1 MQTSQSTTPHGRR
14 PYSLALMATQIVAQ
28 SCPAETIAH
37 KWQVLDDIR
46 KAKEA
51 LGLSDRLVAVL
62 NALLSFHQETTL
74 TGGEPIVVFPSN
86 KSLAQ
91 RANGMAETS
100 LRRYLG
106 RLVYLGFI
114 LRRDSPNGKRYARRG
129 EGGEIEEAFGFDLSP
144 LVARAAEFKRL
155 AAEVAAMERVLHAL
169 RDRITIARRDIDKM
183 IATGVY
189 EGVPADWRVLSE
201 AFEGLNR
208 RVPRKATL
216 DMLKPLAD
224 VLDRLAKEIRTT
236 LETHVRTTKMSG
248 NDSQS
253 ERHIQNSTQNP
264 IPESELGLSRKTRA
278 TIEPHHETHEQIEPK
293 PKQEHPQRSF
303 PLPMVL
309 DACPDIAEH
318 APTGINSWRDLMATA
333 ALVRPWLGISPS
345 AWEEAIEAFGPEDAA
360 VVLAAIQ
367 QRSSLINS
375 AGGYLR
381 TLTEKARAGAFSLG
395 PMLMALIRANLQKGS
410 QKMRA

>member
-1 MQTSQSTTPHGRR
+1 ME
-14 PYSLALMATQIVAQ
+14 TQIVAQ

-51 LGLSDRLVAVL
+51 LGLSDRSVAVL

-100 LRRYLG
+100 LRRYLAG
-106 RLVYLGFI
+106 LVYLGLI

-155 AAEVAAMERVLHAL
+155 AAEAIATERQLHAL
-169 RDRITIARRDIDKM
+169 RDRITISRRDIDKM
-183 IATGVY
+183 ISTGVY
-189 EGVPADWRVLSE
+189 EGVPADWCAFSE

-208 RVPRKATL
+208 RVPRNAT
-216 DMLKPLAD
+216 MEILKPLAD
-224 VLDRLAKEIRTT
+224 ALDGLAEVIRTA
-236 LETHVRTTKMSG
+236 LEIHVKTTKMSG

-253 ERHIQNSTQNP
+253 ERHLQNSTQNP
-264 IPESELGLSRKTRA
+264 ISEPELGLSRKTRA
-278 TIEPHHETHEQIEPK
+278 TTEPQ
-293 PKQEHPQRSF
+293 QDRPQRSF

-318 APTGINSWRDLMATA
+318 APNGINSWRDFMDTA

-360 VVLAAIQ
+360 VVLAAIL
-367 QRSSLINS
+367 QRSALINS

-381 TLTEKARAGAFSLG
+381 NLTEKARAGAFSLG
-395 PMLMALIRANLQKGS
+395 PMLMALIRANLRKGS

>member
-51 LGLSDRLVAVL
+51 LGLSDRSVALL

-114 LRRDSPNGKRYARRG
+114 LRRDSPNGKRSARRG

-155 AAEVAAMERVLHAL
+155 ATEVAATERVLHAL

-189 EGVPADWRVLSE
+189 EGVPADWRVLSD

-216 DMLKPLAD
+216 DILKPLAD
-224 VLDRLAKEIRTT
+224 ALERLAQEIRTL
-236 LETHVRTTKMSG
+236 LETHVKTTKMSG

-253 ERHIQNSTQNP
+253 ERHLQNSTQNP
-264 IPESELGLSRKTRA
+264 IPESELGLSTKPRVT
-278 TIEPHHETHEQIEPK
+278 TEPHHEPEEQIQAK
-293 PKQEHPQRSF
+293 LQTDKAQRSF

-318 APTGINSWRDLMATA
+318 APNGINSWRDFMATA

-360 VVLAAIQ
+360 VVLAAIL
-367 QRSSLINS
+367 QRSALINS

-381 TLTEKARAGAFSLG
+381 NLTEKARAGAFSLG
-395 PMLMALIRANLQKGS
+395 PMLMALIRANLRKGS

>member
-1 MQTSQSTTPHGRR
+1 
-14 PYSLALMATQIVAQ
+14 
-28 SCPAETIAH
+28 
-37 KWQVLDDIR
+37 
-46 KAKEA
+46 
-51 LGLSDRLVAVL
+51 
-62 NALLSFHQETTL
+62 
-74 TGGEPIVVFPSN
+74 
-86 KSLAQ
+86 
-91 RANGMAETS
+91 
-100 LRRYLG
+100 
-106 RLVYLGFI
+106 
-114 LRRDSPNGKRYARRG
+114 
-129 EGGEIEEAFGFDLSP
+129 
-144 LVARAAEFKRL
+144 
-155 AAEVAAMERVLHAL
+155 
-169 RDRITIARRDIDKM
+169 M

-224 VLDRLAKEIRTT
+224 ALDRLAEEIRTV
-236 LETHVRTTKMSG
+236 LETHVKTTKMSG
-248 NDSQS
+248 NDSQN

-264 IPESELGLSRKTRA
+264 IPEFELGLSRKTRA
-278 TIEPHHETHEQIEPK
+278 TTEPLSEPQVQTEPK
-293 PKQEHPQRSF
+293 LQQDRPQRSF

-318 APTGINSWRDLMATA
+318 APNGINSWRDFMATA

-360 VVLAAIQ
+360 VVLAAIL

-381 TLTEKARAGAFSLG
+381 NLTEKARAGAFSLG
-395 PMLMALIRANLQKGS
+395 PMLMALIRANLRKGS

>member
-14 PYSLALMATQIVAQ
+14 PYSLALMETQIVAQ

-46 KAKEA
+46 KAKDV
-51 LGLSDRLVAVL
+51 LGVSDRSVAVL

-155 AAEVAAMERVLHAL
+155 AAEVAATERVLHAL
-169 RDRITIARRDIDKM
+169 RDRITISRRDIDKM

-201 AFEGLNR
+201 PSKVSTDAFREKQLWTCSSRWPMCSIGLPKR
-208 RVPRKATL
+208 SAPV
-216 DMLKPLAD
+216 
-224 VLDRLAKEIRTT
+224 
-236 LETHVRTTKMSG
+236 LETHVKTTKMNG
-248 NDSQS
+248 NDSQT

-264 IPESELGLSRKTRA
+264 IPESELSLSRKTRA
-278 TIEPHHETHEQIEPK
+278 TTEPH
-293 PKQEHPQRSF
+293 
-303 PLPMVL
+303 L
-309 DACPDIAEH
+309 
-318 APTGINSWRDLMATA
+318 
-333 ALVRPWLGISPS
+333 
-345 AWEEAIEAFGPEDAA
+345 
-360 VVLAAIQ
+360 
-367 QRSSLINS
+367 
-375 AGGYLR
+375 
-381 TLTEKARAGAFSLG
+381 
-395 PMLMALIRANLQKGS
+395 
-410 QKMRA
+410 

>member
-1 MQTSQSTTPHGRR
+1 
-14 PYSLALMATQIVAQ
+14 
-28 SCPAETIAH
+28 
-37 KWQVLDDIR
+37 
-46 KAKEA
+46 
-51 LGLSDRLVAVL
+51 
-62 NALLSFHQETTL
+62 
-74 TGGEPIVVFPSN
+74 
-86 KSLAQ
+86 
-91 RANGMAETS
+91 MAETS

-155 AAEVAAMERVLHAL
+155 AAEVAATERVLHAL
-169 RDRITIARRDIDKM
+169 RDRITISRRDIDKM

-208 RVPRKATL
+208 RVPRNATMEIL
-216 DMLKPLAD
+216 TPLVDA
-224 VLDRLAKEIRTT
+224 LDRLAEEVRRALEI
-236 LETHVRTTKMSG
+236 HVKTTKMSG
-248 NDSQS
+248 NDSQN

-278 TIEPHHETHEQIEPK
+278 TNEPLSKPQEQIEPK
-293 PKQEHPQRSF
+293 SQKDQPQRSF

-318 APTGINSWRDLMATA
+318 APNGINSWRDLMATA
-333 ALVRPWLGISPS
+333 ASVRPWLGISPS

-360 VVLAAIQ
+360 VVLAAIL

-381 TLTEKARAGAFSLG
+381 TLTDKARAGAFSLG

>member
-1 MQTSQSTTPHGRR
+1 MQISQSTTPHGRR
-14 PYSLALMATQIVAQ
+14 PYSLALMETQIIAQ

-46 KAKEA
+46 KAKDA
-51 LGLSDRLVAVL
+51 IGLSDRTIAVL

-91 RANGMAETS
+91 RANGMAENS
-100 LRRYLG
+100 LRRHISVLVILG
-106 RLVYLGFI
+106 LV

-129 EGGEIEEAFGFDLSP
+129 EGGKIEEAFGFDLSP

-155 AAEVAAMERVLHAL
+155 AAEAIAAERHLHAL

-183 IATGVY
+183 IVTGIY
-189 EGVPADWRVLSE
+189 EGAPADWRAFSE
-201 AFEGLNR
+201 TFEGLNR

-216 DMLKPLAD
+216 EMLKPLACG
-224 VLDRLAKEIRTT
+224 LDGLAEEIRTV
-236 LETHVRTTKMSG
+236 LETHVKTTKISG
-248 NDSQS
+248 NATQNGG
-253 ERHIQNSTQNP
+253 HIQNSTQNP
-264 IPESELGLSRKTRA
+264 IPESELGLSTKTRA
-278 TIEPHHETHEQIEPK
+278 TGEAHCEPQEQIEPK
-293 PKQEHPQRSF
+293 AQQDKPQRSF

-318 APTGINSWRDLMATA
+318 SPNGINSWRDLMATA
-333 ALVRPWLGISPS
+333 ASVRPWLGISPS

-360 VVLAAIQ
+360 VVLAAIL

-381 TLTEKARAGAFSLG
+381 KLTEKARAGAFSLG
-395 PMLMALIRANLQKGS
+395 PMLMALIRTNLRKGS

>member
-1 MQTSQSTTPHGRR
+1 MQTSQSTTPYGRR
-14 PYSLALMATQIVAQ
+14 PYSLALMETQIVAQ

-51 LGLSDRLVAVL
+51 IGLSDRSIAVL
-62 NALLSFHQETTL
+62 NALLSFLQETTL
-74 TGGEPIVVFPSN
+74 TGGEPIIVFPSN

-91 RANGMAETS
+91 RANGMAENS
-100 LRRYLG
+100 LRRHLSVLVFLG
-106 RLVYLGFI
+106 LV

-155 AAEVAAMERVLHAL
+155 AAEAIAAERQLHAL
-169 RDRITIARRDIDKM
+169 RDRITICRRDIDKM
-183 IATGVY
+183 IATGTY
-189 EGVPADWRVLSE
+189 EEAPADWRAFSE

-208 RVPRKATL
+208 RVPRKAT
-216 DMLKPLAD
+216 MEMIKPLAD
-224 VLDRLAKEIRTT
+224 ALDRLAEEIRTV
-236 LETHVRTTKMSG
+236 LEAHVKTTKMSG
-248 NDSQS
+248 NATQN
-253 ERHIQNSTQNP
+253 EGHIQNSTQNP
-264 IPESELGLSRKTRA
+264 ISESELRLSRKTRA
-278 TIEPHHETHEQIEPK
+278 TSEPLSQPKVQTEPK
-293 PKQEHPQRSF
+293 PQQDRPQRSF

-309 DACPDIAEH
+309 DACPNIAEH
-318 APTGINSWRDLMATA
+318 APNGINSWRDFMATA

-360 VVLAAIQ
+360 VVLAAIL
-367 QRSSLINS
+367 QRSALINS

-381 TLTEKARAGAFSLG
+381 NLTEKARAGAFSLG
-395 PMLMALIRANLQKGS
+395 PMLMALIRANLRKGA

>member
-1 MQTSQSTTPHGRR
+1 
-14 PYSLALMATQIVAQ
+14 MATQIVAQ

-46 KAKEA
+46 KAKEP
-51 LGLSDRLVAVL
+51 LGLSDRSIAVL

-100 LRRYLG
+100 LRRYLAG
-106 RLVYLGFI
+106 LVYQGLI

-129 EGGEIEEAFGFDLSP
+129 EGGEIEEAFGFDLTP

-155 AAEVAAMERVLHAL
+155 AAEVAATERVLHAL

-183 IATGVY
+183 ISTGVY
-189 EGVPADWRVLSE
+189 EGVPADWHRFSE

-216 DMLKPLAD
+216 DMLKPLAE
-224 VLDRLAKEIRTT
+224 VIERLAEEIRAV
-236 LETHVRTTKMSG
+236 LEAHVKTTKMSG
-248 NDSQS
+248 NDSQT
-253 ERHIQNSTQNP
+253 EHHIQNSTQNP
-264 IPESELGLSRKTRA
+264 IPESELGLSTKIRA
-278 TIEPHHETHEQIEPK
+278 TNEPYHEPEKQIDPTVQK
-293 PKQEHPQRSF
+293 DRPQRSF

-318 APTGINSWRDLMATA
+318 APNGINSWRDLMATA
-333 ALVRPWLGISPS
+333 ALVRPWLGISES
-345 AWEEAIEAFGPEDAA
+345 AWEEATEAFGPEDAA
-360 VVLAAIQ
+360 VVVAAIL
-367 QRSSLINS
+367 QRSTLINS

-381 TLTEKARAGAFSLG
+381 NLTEKARAGAFSLG
-395 PMLMALIRANLQKGS
+395 PMLMALIRANLRKGAE
-410 QKMRA
+410 KRRA

>member
-51 LGLSDRLVAVL
+51 LGLSDRSVAVL

-91 RANGMAETS
+91 RANGMAENFVATP
-100 LRRYLG
+100 LKRAGFLG
-106 RLVYLGFI
+106 LIF
-114 LRRDSPNGKRYARRG
+114 RRDSPNGKRYARRG

-155 AAEVAAMERVLHAL
+155 AAEVTATERELHAL
-169 RDRITIARRDIDKM
+169 RDRITISRRDIDKM

-189 EGVPADWRVLSE
+189 EGVPADWRAFSE

-208 RVPRKATL
+208 RVPRKATM

-224 VLDRLAKEIRTT
+224 VLDRLAKEIRTA
-236 LETHVRTTKMSG
+236 LETHVKTTKMSG
-248 NDSQS
+248 NATQS
-253 ERHIQNSTQNP
+253 ERHIQNSTQNS
-264 IPESELGLSRKTRA
+264 IPEFELRLSNKTCA
-278 TIEPHHETHEQIEPK
+278 TTEPHHEPEKQIEPK
-293 PKQEHPQRSF
+293 LQKDRPQRSF

-318 APTGINSWRDLMATA
+318 APNGINSWRDMMATA
-333 ALVRPWLGISPS
+333 ALVCPWLGISPS

-360 VVLAAIQ
+360 VVLAAIL

-381 TLTEKARAGAFSLG
+381 NLTEKARAGAFSLG
-395 PMLMALIRANLQKGS
+395 PMLMALIRANLRKGS